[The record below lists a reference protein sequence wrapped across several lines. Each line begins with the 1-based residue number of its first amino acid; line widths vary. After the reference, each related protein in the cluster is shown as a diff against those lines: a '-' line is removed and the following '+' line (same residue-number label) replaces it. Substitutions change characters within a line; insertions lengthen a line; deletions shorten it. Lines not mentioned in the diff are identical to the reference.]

1 MLFSLA
7 IITAQ
12 ANETGAGNNQLKIT
26 ASSNTGANTTQTYDT
41 ASTKF
46 VITRLSIEAARL
58 LASGQ
63 GYITYDNE
71 YLQVK
76 DIVINSKIKNP
87 TVYSRIENKIT
98 FNFQTINDLYEFK
111 ESETFMTIKFEI
123 LKAGET
129 SINVNYTEFTSL
141 DNDIPV
147 DVVAD
152 NQIVDGEQ
160 FKDNIELLSRNV
172 LFRVNSKTK
181 HNGVFLSTQTQEYDL
196 EYNKYITVNIGFNTS
211 HPIDEVDGTLSYDK
225 TKLKFISGQCPFSD
239 VYEFPTTYTSDF
251 RINALYEYSQNPNN
265 IPFPQSNRPLATLT
279 FELLQKGEINLDII
293 YNDIFMFVGDDD
305 SFVRLI
311 DTNGKI
317 EDNEYTAGFS
327 NDVTPSEERTADTPT
342 TPTDFTVPTQPIP
355 SDATTIKLTAP
366 KKSMYVGSTMTVK
379 TTITN
384 QFGSVKY
391 EVSNT
396 KIATIDANGKIK
408 AKHKGNLTVK
418 ARNNGKVASVK
429 IKVIQRNNPVK
440 IKVKKKVFTAKAN
453 KKTTLKKKKLFK
465 ITKAKGKVVFYRA
478 NKDKKFSV
486 KKSGNIVVTKGL
498 KKGKTYTVKVKVI
511 AKGNNVYKKKA
522 VIKKVKI
529 KIK

>member
-1 MLFSLA
+1 MLLSLA
-7 IITAQ
+7 VITAQ

-26 ASSNTGANTTQTYDT
+26 ASSNTGASTTQTYDT
-41 ASTKF
+41 TKTKF
-46 VITRLSIEAARL
+46 VIMKLSFATTRL

-71 YLQVK
+71 YLQIK
-76 DIVINSKIKNP
+76 DIVINSKINYP
-87 TVYSRIENKIT
+87 TVYSRIENKIN

-111 ESETFMTIKFEI
+111 ESEIFATIKFAV

-147 DVVAD
+147 DVVSD

-172 LFRVNSKTK
+172 LFKVNSKTK
-181 HNGVFLSTQTQEYDL
+181 HNGVLLSTQTQEYDL
-196 EYNKYITVNIGFNTS
+196 EYNRYITVNLVLKTS

-225 TKLKFISGQCPFSD
+225 TKLKFINGQCPFSD

-251 RINALYEYSQNPNN
+251 RINALYEYRHNPNK

-279 FELLQKGEINLDII
+279 FELLQEGEINLDII
-293 YNDIFMFVGDDD
+293 YNEIFMFVGDDD
-305 SFVRLI
+305 NAVRLI

-366 KKSMYVGSTMTVK
+366 KKSMYVGSTMVVKSTV
-379 TTITN
+379 TN

-418 ARNNGKVASVK
+418 ARNNGKVASVN
-429 IKVIQRNNPVK
+429 IKVLQRNNPVK
-440 IKVKKKVFTAKAN
+440 VKVKKKVFTAKAN

>member
-7 IITAQ
+7 VVTAQ
-12 ANETGAGNNQLKIT
+12 ANETGAGNSNIMIT
-26 ASSNTGANTTQTYDT
+26 ASSNTGASTTQTYDT
-41 ASTKF
+41 TKTKF
-46 VITRLSIEAARL
+46 VIMKLSIAAARL

-71 YLQVK
+71 YLQIK
-76 DIVINSKIKNP
+76 DIVINSKIQNP

-111 ESETFMTIKFEI
+111 ESETFMTIKFAV

-172 LFRVNSKTK
+172 LLKVTSKTK
-181 HNGVFLSTQTQEYDL
+181 GGDLLSTQTQEYDL
-196 EYNKYITVNIGFNTS
+196 EYNRYVTVNIGFNTS
-211 HPIDEVDGTLSYDK
+211 HPIGLIDGTFNYD
-225 TKLKFISGQCPFSD
+225 TNKLKFISGQANTDASYVFYNNSSNFK
-239 VYEFPTTYTSDF
+239 VYS
-251 RINALYEYSQNPNN
+251 EYAYYVNPDESM
-265 IPFPQSNRPLATLT
+265 FPQVNGPLATLT
-279 FELLQKGEINLDII
+279 FEFLQEGEIILDIKYEHI
-293 YNDIFMFVGDDD
+293 DIQAGN
-305 SFVRLI
+305 SSVRLI

-366 KKSMYVGSTMTVK
+366 KKSMYVGSTMIVK

-453 KKTTLKKKKLFK
+453 KKTTLKKSKLFK
-465 ITKAKGKVVFYRA
+465 ISKAKGKVVFYRA
-478 NKDKKFSV
+478 SKDKKFSV
-486 KKSGNIVVTKGL
+486 KKNGNIVVTKGL